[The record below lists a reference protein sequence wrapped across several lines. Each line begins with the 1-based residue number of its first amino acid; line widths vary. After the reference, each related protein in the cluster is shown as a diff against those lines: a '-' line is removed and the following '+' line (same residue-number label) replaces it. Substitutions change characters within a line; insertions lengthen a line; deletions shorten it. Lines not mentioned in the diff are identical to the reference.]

1 MSGTDFI
8 SPHAQAE
15 AAAEILRTTVA
26 VRERAK
32 QLLSRARQGE
42 SPWFIV
48 DDGFLESAASEI
60 VAATRRRY
68 PKLHIPLHSRWRHFE
83 AGGVDRKAQLDR
95 LLAHLPRPLRGHAM
109 IDLAF
114 VSVLLDAGAGPEWKY
129 VEPAT
134 GQTFTRSEGLAVASF
149 HAFVAGLFSSDKDHP
164 LRADSAG
171 LRGLVTDHLASAFQ
185 VSEANPL
192 VGRRGACHPA
202 QAAGRGH
209 VASNPKHS
217 AKTAGPAAC
226 STTMISPLGP
236 DVPPTA
242 DVTAHDI
249 LSEILMTLSGIWPSG
264 NSIATV
270 PLGDCWR
277 HSAVRGEGLSDG
289 WMPFH
294 KLSQWLTYSLIEPFE
309 WSGVTVLKLDEL
321 TALPEYRNG
330 GLLIDSGLLR
340 LRDESAAQE
349 IWQPGDEIVVE
360 WRALTVA
367 LMDEV
372 AHAVRHAAAIERSAA
387 AAGLRAG
394 RRHLGRRARAG
405 AAASQRPA
413 AAARWSATGRC
424 FEEQQGNKNGQP
436 PPDRTSAGTA
446 QAHVDAQEGG
456 QHQQLPAPAQ
466 RAGDADGLRSD
477 ARHGRCR
484 KSRSRR
490 RWRR

>member
-1 MSGTDFI
+1 MKGTDFV
-8 SPHAQAE
+8 SPHARAE
-15 AAAEILRTTVA
+15 DAAAILRTTAA
-26 VRERAK
+26 VRDRAR

-48 DDGFLESAASEI
+48 DDGFLESTAAEV

-68 PKLHIPLHSRWRHFE
+68 PTLHVPRHSRWRHFQS
-83 AGGVDRKAQLDR
+83 GGVDRKARLDG

-114 VSVLLDAGAGPEWKY
+114 VSVLLDGGGGAHWKY

-134 GQTFTRSEGLAVASF
+134 GKTFTRSEGLAVASF

-164 LRADSAG
+164 LRADAAG

-192 VGRRGACHPA
+192 VGIQERAILLRRLGEAMSEQPEA
-202 QAAGRGH
+202 FGEDGRPSGLFDM
-209 VASNPKHS
+209 
-217 AKTAGPAAC
+217 
-226 STTMISPLGP
+226 MISPLGP
-236 DVPPTA
+236 EVPPTA

-264 NSIATV
+264 NAIQTV
-270 PLGDCWR
+270 PLGDCWM
-277 HSAVRGEGLSDG
+277 HPAVRGEGLSHG
-289 WMPFH
+289 WIPFH

-309 WSGVTVLKLDEL
+309 WSGVIVHKLDHL

-340 LRDESAAQE
+340 LRDEAAAQE
-349 IWQPGDEIVVE
+349 VWRPGDEIVVE

-372 AHAVRHAAAIERSAA
+372 ARAVRQQLGLSESQLPLACVLEGGTW
-387 AAGLRAG
+387 AAGREL
-394 RRHLGRRARAG
+394 
-405 AAASQRPA
+405 
-413 AAARWSATGRC
+413 
-424 FEEQQGNKNGQP
+424 
-436 PPDRTSAGTA
+436 
-446 QAHVDAQEGG
+446 
-456 QHQQLPAPAQ
+456 AQ
-466 RAGDADGLRSD
+466 RHRGGLPPLKVASDGTVF
-477 ARHGRCR
+477 
-484 KSRSRR
+484 
-490 RWRR
+490 